1 MSFDRIIQFFKNGNN
16 AVSTVKKKNKKL
28 GNKRK

>member
-16 AVSTVKKKNKKL
+16 AVTTVKNKKQ
-28 GNKRK
+28 KTWK